1 MCVFVHVCVHAQV
14 CICACLYACMLV
26 FVHVS
31 TADEWLGLDG
41 LDGPGRQVY
50 IL

>member
-14 CICACLYACMLV
+14 CICACLYACVLV